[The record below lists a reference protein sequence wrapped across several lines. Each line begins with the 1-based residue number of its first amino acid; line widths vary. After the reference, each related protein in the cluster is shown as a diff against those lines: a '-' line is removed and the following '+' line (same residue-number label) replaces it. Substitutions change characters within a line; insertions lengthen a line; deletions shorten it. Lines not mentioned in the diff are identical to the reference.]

1 MKNIFYYVTFFC
13 FIFGVSYMSSSKIDY
28 KAYKYAIKKQMLN
41 NQTETLSK
49 KDFYSNL
56 NERTGHVI
64 HMVND
69 RTERIIHMEGRPDCP
84 DGYVEDCSGDG
95 DCCSETWIGDGYADC
110 GDQAFGCDLTCY
122 DCDGGDCDDSDDCND
137 TSTTTTTTTT
147 SGGYECPDGYV
158 EDCADDDCC
167 QEYSSG

>member
-1 MKNIFYYVTFFC
+1 MKNIFYYITFFC
-13 FIFGVSYMSSSKIDY
+13 FIFGVSYVSSSKIDY

-84 DGYVEDCSGDG
+84 DGYVEEDFEYEKLFKPGESIFTN
-95 DCCSETWIGDGYADC
+95 ELFQRADA
-110 GDQAFGCDLTCY
+110 GIPGALKDRVM
-122 DCDGGDCDDSDDCND
+122 
-137 TSTTTTTTTT
+137 
-147 SGGYECPDGYV
+147 SGGKNE
-158 EDCADDDCC
+158 
-167 QEYSSG
+167 